1 MPAEGGD
8 ASSHVG
14 QAAPVDGAPG
24 EHVEAGASCPATVES
39 FELVVGGALV
49 DDDDRP
55 GIVAELLGGVE
66 LARIVESVRGRLDDH
81 DPFQPEC
88 PLHLAVGGDQRI
100 RRAQQRCRRG
110 G

>member
-1 MPAEGGD
+1 MPAERGD

-24 EHVEAGASCPATVES
+24 EHVEAGAPSPATVEL
-39 FELVVGGALV
+39 FELVAGGALV

-66 LARIVESVRGRLDDH
+66 LARIVETVRGRLHDH
-81 DPFQPEC
+81 DRSSPS
-88 PLHLAVGGDQRI
+88 A
-100 RRAQQRCRRG
+100 RCTSR
-110 G
+110 